1 MANILSPS
9 WYWSAGLHDAI
20 ITHIGELTLPYDY
33 KQKNPVRNCLVLHI
47 NSRSAMFDTKVKE
60 IHLYNYK
67 ILSLAADIPGS
78 WWLSDSLSE
87 ENGKYVLT
95 VSLQN
100 PKTFPEEFT
109 LTIRFEKADVIRK
122 MR

>member
-1 MANILSPS
+1 MFKFALPS
-9 WYWSAGLHDAI
+9 WYWSAGLHDAK

-33 KQKNPVRNCLVLHI
+33 KQKNPVRNCLILYI
-47 NSRSAMFDTKVKE
+47 NSRGAMFDTKVKE

-67 ILSLAADIPGS
+67 ILSLAAEIEGS

-95 VSLQN
+95 LFLQN

-109 LTIRFEKADVIRK
+109 FTVRFEKAEVIRK
-122 MR
+122 